1 MQYLHAVLREKSWK
15 TCYTNDDNFIGVNDM
30 TVKPLTINEVLRFAN
45 HDFLNQLHLIQM
57 NLDLGR
63 IQEAKAII
71 NNVSEH
77 CKMLSN
83 VNKTKLTQ
91 TVEWLQTFAWR
102 FPAIELSLE
111 SNVLHAVNAELD
123 EQIVQYLE
131 KTIIHV
137 YDELDPFTEQKLEI
151 TIESN
156 ADFFQLTFHLRGS
169 WETSQFFKEENNLL
183 QINMI
188 EATNESLNYVLSA
201 SQE

>member
-1 MQYLHAVLREKSWK
+1 
-15 TCYTNDDNFIGVNDM
+15 M

-57 NLDLGR
+57 NLDLER
-63 IQEAKAII
+63 VQEAKTII
-71 NNVSEH
+71 QNISEH

-83 VNKTKLTQ
+83 INKTKLTQ

-111 SNVLHAVNAELD
+111 SNVLQAVNMELD

-131 KTIIHV
+131 KTIIHL
-137 YDELDPFTEQKLEI
+137 YDELDPFTEQKLQI

-156 ADFFQLTFHLRGS
+156 AEQFQLIFNLKGCWQTPLRL
-169 WETSQFFKEENNLL
+169 EKEINQL
-183 QINMI
+183 QVNMI
-188 EATNESLNYVLSA
+188 ETTNESLNFILSA